1 MRRRETPLPGWRNW
15 VRWKGWRKLDSA
27 HVLTS
32 SQSRAERR
40 LSWRLLGCQWLP
52 HSTSQSELSKWSGP
66 ACFTPQCSTGS
77 GADQTM
83 VTKVTHSE
91 EGPQVG
97 SGTPGTTQ
105 INKSCPST
113 AANLPICAE
122 STQVLARLQE
132 WLYNRGGGAEAG
144 GSDRR

>member
-1 MRRRETPLPGWRNW
+1 MIWPCLLHTTVQYWIWG
-15 VRWKGWRKLDSA
+15 
-27 HVLTS
+27 
-32 SQSRAERR
+32 SQER
-40 LSWRLLGCQWLP
+40 
-52 HSTSQSELSKWSGP
+52 
-66 ACFTPQCSTGS
+66 
-77 GADQTM
+77 GADHTT

-105 INKSCPST
+105 ITKSCPST

-132 WLYNRGGGAEAG
+132 WFYNRGGGAEAG